1 MPASASD
8 PTDVTVDGGTLT
20 ITNPAV
26 GDFSGVSLDGTAK
39 SATATMDS
47 FIVAAARATGAGWNV
62 TVGAT
67 PFLEWDGT
75 AYVTTGGKSLPASS
89 LSMPQLTV
97 AKTDASSSALP
108 SITAGAY
115 TLDTG
120 SSVKV
125 AAAATGGSGMGSYTF
140 SQGGALNLSVPASAF
155 ARVYRSEVTVSVNTG
170 P

>member
-8 PTDVTVDGGTLT
+8 PTDVTVSGGTLT

-47 FIVAAARATGAGWNV
+47 FIVADGRATGAGWNV
-62 TVGAT
+62 TIGAT
-67 PFLEWDGT
+67 QFLEWAGT
-75 AYVTTGGKSLPASS
+75 AYTAGGKSLPASS
-89 LSMPQLTV
+89 LSMPQLVV
-97 AKTDASSSALP
+97 AKTDETSSALP

-115 TLDTG
+115 TLDAG

-125 AAAATGGSGMGSYTF
+125 AAAAADGSGMGSYTF